1 MMASRRPS
9 LAVPGRD
16 SNHSSVDGRRRSSVR
31 LSQGQI
37 EELKCAEEDDA
48 QDEGD
53 GNDRR
58 HEDSDEGQDE
68 EEDLYQM
75 DPQTAETS
83 PDYWQIH
90 KMVKYLKAGNATC
103 TAVALVGL
111 KDCGLHQEVCQVA
124 LKMVGGLEVLLNIL
138 RTSNLRCNIGALQVL
153 EAACGHVTTRATVYK
168 LGGLQVLQGLVG
180 HNSVEVKGLAASVLA
195 QVCALSTARS
205 ALIRDDG
212 IPKLVSLLRGDP
224 SALCNDSEMGAAVEG
239 AARALWACSV
249 SRAGRNALLRAG
261 GLELMGQLLCIQKT
275 SLLIPVVGVIHQCL
289 TETAFR
295 ERVEQAGYT
304 SALVKLLH
312 SPSKQLQVLATK
324 AIARCSVLETTS
336 NRLVKEGG
344 LEVLVNLLK
353 QEAEPYTKAII
364 EKDPAFARDT
374 GLVSDV
380 PGGAVNLSRKASMMP
395 DAGAAAGQ
403 VQDQLP
409 PKESEDNAG
418 QPEGQDQDEDTD
430 EGDDMVQKEEESHLQ
445 LHQKEA
451 KEIPGPAAAEAPDKE
466 ALAHA
471 RPDASQTPFHNKAS
485 FDENI
490 YKVKTDPESTSCEL
504 DINSIQNVSLVD
516 RMETAGGGIGGS
528 GGGGGGEG
536 TTVGDS
542 ELLEAVSEA
551 IWHVSMIP
559 EHVPALKDL
568 TTVPVLVALLHHDD
582 EKVLTNVVGALG
594 EASCD
599 QECCMI
605 LLRGGGVTTL
615 IQLLRRTSDKLL
627 LNVTRALGSCAA
639 DNDAL
644 DALLQQDGLRL
655 LWSHLKNPNCRVQ
668 ASAANA
674 ICTCLQRE
682 TEELA
687 EVVRSLV
694 GGIELLVSLLESDS
708 EAVLSAVCAA
718 IAKIAQDPQNLAIMT
733 DYGAVTSLSKLA
745 VRENDSLR
753 PYLAEAIAACCVSRE
768 TGLLFGQ
775 AGAVA
780 PLVQYLET
788 DDSKIRRP
796 TCRALH
802 RLSLEPENCVTL
814 HQSGAVPLL
823 LEMLGSEDEVVQE
836 AAADC
841 LRNIRLLALQRCKI
855 QTRSARSTPRGNH
868 SARR

>member
-1 MMASRRPS
+1 MASRRPS

-16 SNHSSVDGRRRSSVR
+16 SNQSSVDGRRRSSVR
-31 LSQGQI
+31 LSQGQV
-37 EELKCAEEDDA
+37 EELKSAEEDGA
-48 QDEGD
+48 QDGD
-53 GNDRR
+53 DDQEDD
-58 HEDSDEGQDE
+58 EDSDEGEEE

-111 KDCGLHQEVCQVA
+111 KDCGLHQEVCQLA

-138 RTSNLRCNIGALQVL
+138 RTNNLRCNIGALQVL
-153 EAACGHVTTRATVYK
+153 ESACGHVTTRATVYK

-212 IPKLVSLLRGDP
+212 IPKLVSLLCGDP
-224 SALCNDSEMGAAVEG
+224 NTLCNDSEMGAAVEG

-261 GLELMGQLLCIQKT
+261 GLELMGRLLCIQKT

-304 SALVKLLH
+304 SSLVKLLH

-353 QEAEPYTKAII
+353 QEAEPFTRAII
-364 EKDPAFARDT
+364 ERDPAFARDT
-374 GLVSDV
+374 GLINDA
-380 PGGAVNLSRKASMMP
+380 PGGGVNVSRKASMMP
-395 DAGAAAGQ
+395 DAGAASQ
-403 VQDQLP
+403 VQEQVS
-409 PKESEDNAG
+409 KDNG
-418 QPEGQDQDEDTD
+418 ENGEPPEGQDQDEDTD
-430 EGDDMVQKEEESHLQ
+430 
-445 LHQKEA
+445 A
-451 KEIPGPAAAEAPDKE
+451 
-466 ALAHA
+466 
-471 RPDASQTPFHNKAS
+471 
-485 FDENI
+485 
-490 YKVKTDPESTSCEL
+490 
-504 DINSIQNVSLVD
+504 
-516 RMETAGGGIGGS
+516 
-528 GGGGGGEG
+528 GGGEG

-551 IWHVSMIP
+551 IWHVSMVP
-559 EHVPALKDL
+559 EHVTALKDL
-568 TTVPVLVALLHHDD
+568 TTVPILVALLHHDD

-841 LRNIRLLALQRCKI
+841 LRNIRLLALQRCKM
-855 QTRSARSTPRGNH
+855 QTTRSARSTPRGNH
-868 SARR
+868 SSRR

>member
-37 EELKCAEEDDA
+37 EELKCAEEDDT

-53 GNDRR
+53 DDQEDD
-58 HEDSDEGQDE
+58 EDSDEGQEE

-138 RTSNLRCNIGALQVL
+138 RTSNLRCNVGALQVL

-224 SALCNDSEMGAAVEG
+224 NTLCNDSEMGAAVEG

-380 PGGAVNLSRKASMMP
+380 TGGGVNLSRKASMMP
-395 DAGAAAGQ
+395 DAGAAASQ
-403 VQDQLP
+403 VQEQPP
-409 PKESEDNAG
+409 PKEGEDNAG

-430 EGDDMVQKEEESHLQ
+430 
-445 LHQKEA
+445 
-451 KEIPGPAAAEAPDKE
+451 
-466 ALAHA
+466 
-471 RPDASQTPFHNKAS
+471 
-485 FDENI
+485 
-490 YKVKTDPESTSCEL
+490 
-504 DINSIQNVSLVD
+504 VSLMD
-516 RMETAGGGIGGS
+516 HMETAGGGIS

-568 TTVPVLVALLHHDD
+568 TTVPILVALLHHDD

-841 LRNIRLLALQRCKI
+841 LRNIRLLALQRCKM